1 MSKRVSIK
9 DIAELAGV
17 SHSTVSRALHGRGR
31 MSDETRTRIV
41 ALAEDVGYTP
51 DALARGLVRGETHT
65 VGVVVTTIADP
76 FVVQIVDGIEDAAQE
91 AGYSVFL
98 SASHSDPE
106 REISVV
112 ETFRQR
118 RVDAVIVTSS
128 RVGALYSDILRD
140 FGAPIVLIN
149 NMQEG
154 KYLFSVAAD
163 DVSGAQ
169 MAVEHLLAL
178 GHRRIGYIGSA
189 ERPISSQRR
198 WQGVLQAFSQF
209 GIDPIPE
216 LTVAPQEETD
226 LEVGRSGLVE
236 LLAHAPSAIFV
247 YNDMTAIGVMLAA
260 REREIDIPRQLSL
273 VGFDDIQA
281 ARFVTPALTTIQQPR
296 KAMGRAAMEMTLS
309 LLQGEEASNIS
320 MACRLVQ
327 RDSVVRNLAKS
338 DAILTA

>member
-31 MSDETRTRIV
+31 MSDETRSRII

-51 DALARGLVRGETHT
+51 DALARGLVRGETYT

-76 FVVQIVDGIEDAAQE
+76 FVVQIVDGIESVAHQ

-98 SASHSDPE
+98 SASHNDPE

-112 ETFRQR
+112 EVFRQR

-128 RVGALYSDILRD
+128 RVGALYADILED

-163 DVSGAQ
+163 DVGGAQ

-178 GHRRIGYIGSA
+178 GHRRIGYVGSV
-189 ERPISSQRR
+189 ERPISSNRR
-198 WQGVLQAFSQF
+198 WQGVLQAFLRF
-209 GIDPIPE
+209 GIEPIPG
-216 LTVAPQEETD
+216 LKVAPHGYTD
-226 LEVGRSGLVE
+226 LEVGRRGLVE
-236 LLAHAPSAIFV
+236 LLAHAPSAVFV
-247 YNDMTAIGVMLAA
+247 YNDMTAIGVMLEA
-260 REREIDIPRQLSL
+260 RERKINIPRELSL

-281 ARFVTPALTTIQQPR
+281 ARFVTPALTTIRQPR

-309 LLQGEEASNIS
+309 LLQGEEASNIT
-320 MACRLVQ
+320 MTCRLVE
-327 RDSVVRNLAKS
+327 RDSVASYHDRVEDKF
-338 DAILTA
+338 